1 MYMPVSHVVLAHVD
15 LINALFIIHYSLL
28 FQNKDLQIEDKGG

>member
-15 LINALFIIHYSLL
+15 LINALLVTHYLEYTRSND
-28 FQNKDLQIEDKGG
+28 FVKYM